1 MLSCCGHHSIAHGAF
16 KGKTAVS
23 CATFKIEGG
32 HAREHSALCWGCR
45 ETEVD
50 WDQEI
55 AADVKEECG
64 KYGPVSHLWVDKAS
78 KGFIYAMF
86 GTASGAGVAQ
96 KALHGRFFAG
106 KQVLCGASLPACL
119 PACPLC
125 RASTCCSV
133 LQRKPDFHALA

>member
-1 MLSCCGHHSIAHGAF
+1 M
-16 KGKTAVS
+16 
-23 CATFKIEGG
+23 
-32 HAREHSALCWGCR
+32 
-45 ETEVD
+45 D

-78 KGFIYAMF
+78 KGYIYAMF

-106 KQVLCGASLPACL
+106 KQVLCGAPLPA
-119 PACPLC
+119 LC
-125 RASTCCSV
+125 AARQFAAQSYKGSQTSARLHDTCQLFC
-133 LQRKPDFHALA
+133 RCTDEC